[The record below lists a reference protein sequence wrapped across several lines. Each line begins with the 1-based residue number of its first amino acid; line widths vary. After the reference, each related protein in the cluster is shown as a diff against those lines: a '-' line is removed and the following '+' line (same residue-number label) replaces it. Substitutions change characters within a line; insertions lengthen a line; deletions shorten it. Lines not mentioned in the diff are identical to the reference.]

1 MPKDFYLWTDL
12 EPLDGSQNETAIFLK
27 TLNVN
32 TMMSNTEHGG
42 KDYFG
47 KDNLRRC
54 DGTWESF

>member
-1 MPKDFYLWTDL
+1 M
-12 EPLDGSQNETAIFLK
+12 LDGIFVLQSWVALAGSQIETAIFLK